1 MRSEK
6 LQDKYAYVPRAMR
19 AERAAAYLDIS
30 KSMFL
35 QWVAEGKMPKGTR
48 IGGLRIWDREDI
60 DAAYEAPSKRARAI
74 STIPSRR
81 IMGSTTTN
89 KLKYVTGFKD
99 H

>member
-35 QWVAEGKMPKGTR
+35 QWVAEGKMPKGTK
-48 IGGLRIWDREDI
+48 IGGMRKKLGPPGRR
-60 DAAYEAPSKRARAI
+60 
-74 STIPSRR
+74 RR
-81 IMGSTTTN
+81 IRGT
-89 KLKYVTGFKD
+89 
-99 H
+99 

>member
-1 MRSEK
+1 MALVEK
-6 LQDKYAYVPRAMR
+6 FQNNVSYPPRAMR

-60 DAAYEAPSKRARAI
+60 DAAYEA
-74 STIPSRR
+74 
-81 IMGSTTTN
+81 
-89 KLKYVTGFKD
+89 LKESEGNQHNPIEAHYGIGD
-99 H
+99 N